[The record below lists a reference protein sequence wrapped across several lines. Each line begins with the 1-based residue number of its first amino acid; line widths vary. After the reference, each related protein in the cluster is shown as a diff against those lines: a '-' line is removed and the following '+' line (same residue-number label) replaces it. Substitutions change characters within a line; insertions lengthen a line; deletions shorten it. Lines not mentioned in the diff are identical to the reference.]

1 MKLPI
6 LLLLLAV
13 AFHGA
18 VARAETTAYDRI
30 LVEIS
35 ELETKNR
42 DLVST
47 FDIGLNDIGIPIR
60 ALRISTN
67 PGHTDRTKIGHLIV
81 ATHHGDE
88 RHAPVLAMHIARSLV
103 VQYRSPRMLQG
114 RLPDT
119 EWTIV
124 PVLNIS
130 GYNTNTRNEFR
141 RDSNREYPGP
151 CNSGASTLGS
161 IRSLMQLLQSR
172 PYTATATI
180 HGYLGAMTYP
190 WGFATTETH
199 TLDDAKYAALMREAT
214 QFNRYPYG
222 RSGDVVYPVFGSYED
237 WVYWKHGVWSVLVEL
252 RNGDP
257 RDIVD
262 TTDSL
267 LTFFEQVDS
276 SPSVQNVHQGQC
288 RAHYAVDLHLE

>member
-1 MKLPI
+1 MRPF
-6 LLLLLAV
+6 LLFFFAY
-13 AFHGA
+13 ASWCAAAHG
-18 VARAETTAYDRI
+18 EPTAYDRI
-30 LVEIS
+30 LAEIS
-35 ELETKNR
+35 DLQTKNR

-47 FDIGLNDIGIPIR
+47 FDIGMNDIGIPIR
-60 ALRISTN
+60 ALRISHH
-67 PGHTDRTKIGHLIV
+67 PDAIDPSKIGHLIV

-88 RHAPVLAMHIARSLV
+88 RHAPMLAMHIARSLV
-103 VQYRSPRMLQG
+103 VQYRSPHLLQG

-119 EWTIV
+119 EWTII

-151 CNSGASTLGS
+151 CNSGSTTLGS
-161 IRSLMQLLQSR
+161 IQSLMRLLQSR
-172 PYTATATI
+172 NFTATATI

-190 WGFATTETH
+190 WGFATSQPH
-199 TLDDAKYAALMREAT
+199 TLDDTKYASLLRDAT
-214 QFNRYPYG
+214 RFNRYPYG

-252 RNGDP
+252 ENGDP
-257 RDIVD
+257 RDLVD
-262 TTDSL
+262 TTDAL

-276 SPSVQNVHQGQC
+276 SPSVQNGHQGHC
-288 RAHYAVDLHLE
+288 LSNYAVDLHLE